1 MIVVI
6 ADDLTGA
13 AELAGAALAY
23 GLSAEVQTI
32 FDPSSPAEV
41 VCVDT
46 DTRLLPP
53 EQAAARV
60 AEVARSIVVARPE
73 WIFKKCDSVLRGPV
87 LAEARATA
95 GVMGRKRILI
105 VPANPTRHRIIRD
118 GCYFIDGR
126 PLPETAFAHDP
137 AHPRTTAQVTAL
149 LGDDLTGVESPAAG
163 TVADLARLA
172 ATTDRAT
179 LTVGAVDFFTAL
191 LQVRVGPR
199 KTVSSPAPTDPP
211 GTTLVVCGSAAS
223 WAQRRAE
230 AVSHGIPVFARP
242 YDLSGAARALQ
253 APGCALL
260 GIGEGDGAS
269 PLTLSA
275 ELAAAA
281 VSLVLGDNQ
290 IAALLLEGG
299 ATARAVVNRLGWTR
313 LQAFQD
319 SAQGVG
325 VLRPANAT
333 GPLLFIKPGSYAW
346 PGEIWPGTC
355 FSAERDR

>member
-13 AELAGAALAY
+13 AELAGAALSH

-32 FDPSSPAEV
+32 FAPDSPAEV

-46 DTRLLPP
+46 DTRLMSPNL
-53 EQAAARV
+53 AAERV
-60 AEVARSIVVARPE
+60 AEVARSVVAAKPK

-95 GVMGRKRILI
+95 GATGRKRILI

-118 GCYFIDGR
+118 GRYYIDGR
-126 PLPETAFAHDP
+126 PLHETFFAQDP
-137 AHPRTTAQVTAL
+137 AHPRSSAQVREL
-149 LGDDLTGVESPAAG
+149 LGGDLTGVETPDAE

-179 LTVGAVDFFTAL
+179 LPVGAADFFTAL

-199 KTVSSPAPTDPP
+199 KTVPQPATATPA
-211 GTTLVVCGSAAS
+211 GATLVVCGSAAS
-223 WAQRRAE
+223 WAQRRTE
-230 AVSHGIPVFARP
+230 AAARGIPVFARP
-242 YDLSGAARALQ
+242 YDLTDAARALQ
-253 APGCALL
+253 SPGCALL
-260 GIGEGDGAS
+260 GIGEAGGVS
-269 PLTLSA
+269 STVLSA

-281 VSLVLGDNQ
+281 ATLVLGENK
-290 IAALLLEGG
+290 IAVLLIEGG
-299 ATARAVVNRLGWTR
+299 ATARAVLHRLGWTR
-313 LQAFQD
+313 LPAAQV

-325 VLRPANAT
+325 VLRPTTTA

-346 PGEIWPGTC
+346 PPEIWPGR
-355 FSAERDR
+355 A